1 MASSERYFDPK
12 ALARIGRLE
21 LRVRTVVE
29 GIISGLH
36 RSPYNGQSVEF
47 VDHREYVPGDD
58 PRHID
63 WKVLGRADRIVIK
76 RYEEDTNLR
85 GHLLLD
91 ASESM
96 RFGQGVASRDRLSK
110 YDYAATM
117 AASMGYLLRR
127 QHDAIGISLF
137 DSEIR
142 ERVALSTNPAT
153 LHQVAEAMERT
164 RPSHKTG
171 LEKVLRQLA
180 DDIPR
185 RGLVVLFSD
194 LFAPLDEIEAGLRH
208 FVVRRHD
215 IVVFHTLDETEL
227 TFPFEGN
234 TLFKGLEDYPE
245 VLVEPRGLRDAYLE
259 AMGNYLDKVRDICA
273 ELGVDYRL
281 IHNGEPVDVPIISIV
296 SKRARLGRR
305 MT

>member
-1 MASSERYFDPK
+1 MASSERYFDPR

-96 RFGQGVASRDRLSK
+96 RFGHGVAARERLSK
-110 YDYAATM
+110 YDYAATL

-127 QHDAIGISLF
+127 QHDAIGLSLF

-142 ERVALSTNPAT
+142 DRIPLSTHPSA

-164 RPSHKTG
+164 EPTRKTG
-171 LEKVLRQLA
+171 LEPVLRELA

-185 RGLVVLFSD
+185 RGLVVLFSA
-194 LFAPLDEIEAGLRH
+194 LFAPIEEIEAGLQH

-215 IVVFHTLDETEL
+215 VVVFHTLDETEL

-245 VLVEPRGLRDAYLE
+245 VLVEPRSLRDAYLE
-259 AMGNYLDKVRDICA
+259 AMSNFLDQVRDVCA
-273 ELGVDYRL
+273 RLGVDYRL

-296 SKRARLGRR
+296 SRRAQLGRR
-305 MT
+305 AT